1 MRKDQFSGRATSRTR
16 GVRGSAPASLG
27 TAAALISGW
36 LALGG
41 SAVLA
46 AEPGAEA
53 KRPADAQAQAVKEK
67 VNGTIERASAWTAG
81 ALDWM
86 GKKGKAAKD
95 ASDDW
100 RARAEASLKQAVESA
115 LSSPPPETGLR
126 VFRPAGPDGAAQG
139 WLAIG
144 GPEASPAALPAS
156 IVLLVHGLDEPGGV
170 WEDLAPALAAD
181 GHRVLRFD
189 YANDQACA
197 RSAAELAAALVALR
211 ALGVERVSIVGHSMG
226 GLVARDTLTRP
237 GMLEA
242 LPVPRVERLIMVG
255 TPNKGSELARL
266 RFVAEG
272 REHLVRWYESP
283 GKDPRVLLGFLKDGA
298 GEAGADLL
306 PGSSFLTELNAR
318 PLPEGVRITN
328 IVGTATREEAEWL
341 GSVLEN
347 GWVTKVLSSAEI
359 TRGQRA
365 LANLADALGDGVVSS
380 DSASLPGVSDEV
392 RVTAQHRFM
401 LRSPPLEKEAR
412 AIVGEPQRVPS
423 AIPIILDRLKQAPPP
438 AAPPDAR

>member
-1 MRKDQFSGRATSRTR
+1 MRKVQTHVHGSWRTQSVRAGTR
-16 GVRGSAPASLG
+16 RAG
-27 TAAALISGW
+27 AALVAGC

-41 SAVLA
+41 TSVLA
-46 AEPGAEA
+46 AEPGGEA
-53 KRPADAQAQAVKEK
+53 KRPADAQAQAVKDK

-86 GKKGKAAKD
+86 SKKGRAAKE

-115 LSSPPPETGLR
+115 LSSPPPEMGLR
-126 VFRPAGPDGAAQG
+126 GFRAADADGVVQGWVGISGPDAMPG
-139 WLAIG
+139 
-144 GPEASPAALPAS
+144 ALPTS
-156 IVLLVHGLDEPGGV
+156 VVLLVHGLDEPGGV
-170 WEDLAPALAAD
+170 WGDLAPALAAD

-189 YANDQACA
+189 YANDQGCA
-197 RSAAELAAALVALR
+197 RSAAELGAALVALR

-226 GLVARDTLTRP
+226 GLVARDAITRP

-242 LPVPRVERLIMVG
+242 LPVPRVDRLIMVG

-272 REHLVRWYESP
+272 REHLVRWFEAP
-283 GKDPRVLLGFLKDGA
+283 GMDPRVLLGFLKDGA

-306 PGSSFLTELNAR
+306 PGSAFLADLNAR
-318 PLPEGVRITN
+318 PLPEGVVITN

-347 GWVTKVLSSAEI
+347 GWVTKVLSTAEI
-359 TRGQRA
+359 SRGQRA

-423 AIPIILDRLKQAPPP
+423 AIPIILDRLKQPLPQPP
-438 AAPPDAR
+438 AAPPVAR